1 MTIVFLHPVGL
12 DGACYQFLTAKA
24 LQGAVRYDC
33 LWHGSRGK
41 PAERLSIETMA
52 ADVIANVGG
61 VLDLV
66 GVSMGGHIAQ
76 RIAMTN
82 PERVRSLLI
91 TSGINDEPTPGQAG
105 SGDRHSEIGAMVLRL
120 GMADVLPWAL
130 KRWFTER
137 ALAQTDHPG
146 VAYVRGR
153 LRRDS
158 AEQFAAGWDALA
170 DPRPGPEQQAA
181 ALTMPC
187 TVLHS
192 VDDNSTLD
200 SRRRLADRLKQ
211 GRLVTCPGPH
221 MVQLEEPEA
230 FQDAVLDHLAW
241 VESID
246 S

>member
-1 MTIVFLHPVGL
+1 MTVVFLHPVGL
-12 DGACYQFLTAKA
+12 DGACYQFLTAEP
-24 LQGAVRYDC
+24 LRGAVRYDC
-33 LWHGSRGK
+33 LWHGRRGK
-41 PAERLSIETMA
+41 PGAKLTIEAMA
-52 ADVIANVGG
+52 ADVVTHVSG

-76 RIAMTN
+76 RIAMTD
-82 PERVRSLLI
+82 PGRVRSLLI
-91 TSGINDEPTPGQAG
+91 TSGLNGEPATGPG
-105 SGDRHSEIGAMVLRL
+105 GDGDGHSEIGAMVMRL
-120 GMADVLPWAL
+120 GMAGTLPWAL

-137 ALAQTDHPG
+137 ALAQADHPG
-146 VAYVRGR
+146 VAYVRDR
-153 LRRDS
+153 LLRNS

-170 DPRPGPEQQAA
+170 APRPGPRQQAA

-192 VDDNSTLD
+192 VNDNSTLD
-200 SRRRLADRLKQ
+200 SRRQLADRLKQ
-211 GRLVTCPGPH
+211 GRLVTCQGPH

-241 VESID
+241 VASLD